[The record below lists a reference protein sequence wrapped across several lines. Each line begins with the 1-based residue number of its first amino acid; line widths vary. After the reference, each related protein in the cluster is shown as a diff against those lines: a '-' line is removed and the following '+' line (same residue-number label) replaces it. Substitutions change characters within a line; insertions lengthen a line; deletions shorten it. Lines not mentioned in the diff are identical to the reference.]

1 MSARLRR
8 ILAGLFIL
16 ITGAF
21 IVWFNA
27 SKTKLLIVQ
36 SYDES
41 YSWTRDVSVGL
52 RRTLGDDAQI
62 TERWYYMDTKR
73 HPSKTFKQNA
83 GLSAQRVIDT
93 WHPNLVIAVDDDA
106 QEYALK
112 HYVNDPHL
120 AIVFAGVNGGVKQYG
135 YEGASNVTGIYE
147 RKQLQGV
154 KEVIG
159 IIGHELG
166 HAPRVMHLGDT
177 SGSVRKD
184 EKFMLE
190 FDWTPLDFKES
201 RLVKTFV
208 DWQQAVLEAPKQV
221 DFIIT
226 SNYRALARS
235 ATDARLVPPRE
246 VVSWT
251 EANSKVP
258 VIGTNG
264 FYVEDGGML
273 AIGTSPYEQGD
284 VAARMALEIL
294 RKGRKPSSIPYEQS
308 RQFVVFMRKSR
319 LAAHGIKLPR
329 IYEAFARATNN
340 YYE

>member
-8 ILAGLFIL
+8 IFSGLFIL
-16 ITGAF
+16 VAGAF

-27 SKTKLLIVQ
+27 SKPKLLIIQ

-41 YSWTRDVSVGL
+41 YTWTRDVSLGL
-52 RRTLGDDAQI
+52 RRTLGEDTQI

-73 HPSKTFKQNA
+73 HPTKDYKQNA
-83 GLSAQRVIDT
+83 GLSARRVIDT
-93 WHPNLVIAVDDDA
+93 WHPNVVIAVDDDA

-120 AIVFAGVNGGVKQYG
+120 SIVFAGVNGKVTPYG
-135 YEGASNVTGIYE
+135 YDGASNVTGIYE

-159 IIGHELG
+159 IIGRELG

-177 SGSVRKD
+177 SGSVKKD
-184 EKFMLE
+184 ETFMLD
-190 FDWTPLDFKES
+190 FDWSPLVFKES
-201 RLVKTFV
+201 KLVKTFA
-208 DWQQAVLEAPKQV
+208 DWQQAVQKAQGQV

-226 SNYRALARS
+226 SNYRGLARS
-235 ATDARLVPPRE
+235 SSDTRLVPPHE

-251 EANSKVP
+251 EANAHLP

-273 AIGTSPYEQGD
+273 AIGTSPYEQGE

-294 RKGRKPSSIPYEQS
+294 RNGRKPNSMPFEQS

-319 LAAHGIKLPR
+319 LEAHGITLPR